1 MLESVLIANRG
12 EIAVRIAR
20 TCASLG
26 VRTVGVFSDADADA
40 PHVAAVDEAV
50 RLPGDRP
57 ADTYLDAEA
66 LLDAARRTGAVAVH
80 PGYGFLSENAAF
92 ARAVLDA
99 GLVWVGPTPEVIAD
113 LGDKL
118 AAKRR
123 MDAAGVPVLPSVEV
137 TADTDL
143 AAAGEQVGF
152 PVLVKAAAGG
162 GGKGMRV
169 VTEPAELADAVAGA
183 QREAEGAFG
192 DGRVFLER
200 FVTRPRHLEVQVLG
214 DTHGSV
220 VHLFERE
227 CSIQRRHQK
236 VVEEAPSPSL
246 PPALRDRLTAAAV
259 DAARAVGYVNAG
271 TVEFVAS
278 SDEDGTVT
286 DFHFLEV
293 NTRLQVEHPVTE
305 GVVRVRT
312 GAGLEPVD
320 LVRLQ
325 LLVAAGAP
333 LPFVQDDL
341 VVDGHAIEARLYAE
355 DPSNGYLPATGTLH
369 AFVPGEVAGVRWD
382 TGVATGTVVSP
393 FYDPMLAKVI
403 GVGATRDE
411 AAARTARSLA
421 TTLLDGVRTN
431 RDLLVAVLRDEAF
444 ASADT
449 TTAYLEER
457 FPAPSFPPAPADVE
471 LATEVV
477 ALHALTRAPASTV
490 PPSVPMGFS
499 NVPLPPER
507 TVVLVAGARRGVDV
521 AVRRDGTVELVHVE
535 DPDGWPEDVP
545 DDAER
550 RSAVLRRLTRHPSGA
565 DEVEVEVRGRRV
577 VVLVSATGTER
588 HVLLPSGQVSL
599 VVEPRFPEHAGG
611 DVAGATLAPMPGS
624 VVEVAVAVGDTV
636 ARGDLLLVLEAMK
649 MEHRITAPAD
659 GVVAEVRVEAGSQ
672 VDADAVLVVVEDPAT
687 LAEEA
692 GASPGDDG

>member
-1 MLESVLIANRG
+1 VLESVLIANRG

-20 TCASLG
+20 TCRDLG

-40 PHVAAVDEAV
+40 PHVRAVDEAV

-57 ADTYLDAEA
+57 ADTYLVVDA
-66 LLDAARRTGAVAVH
+66 LLDAAACTGAAAVH
-80 PGYGFLSENAAF
+80 PGYGFLAEHAGF

-99 GLVWVGPTPEVIAD
+99 GLTWIGPSPEVIAE

-123 MDAAGVPVLPSVEV
+123 MQAAGVPVLPSVEV

-143 AAAGEQVGF
+143 AAAGEEVGF

-169 VTEPAELADAVAGA
+169 VADPADLPDAVAGA

-214 DTHGSV
+214 DAHGSV

-278 SDEDGTVT
+278 SAADGTVT

-312 GAGLEPVD
+312 GAGLAPVD

-333 LPFVQDDL
+333 LPFTQDDL
-341 VVDGHAIEARLYAE
+341 VVEGHAIEARLYAE
-355 DPSNGYLPATGTLH
+355 DPSNDHLPATGTLH

-382 TGVATGTVVSP
+382 TGVETGSVVSP

-403 GVGATRDE
+403 GAGATRGE
-411 AAARTARSLA
+411 AAARTARALEA
-421 TTLLDGVRTN
+421 TLLDGVRTN
-431 RDLLVAVLRDEAF
+431 RDLLVAILRDEAF
-444 ASADT
+444 LAADT
-449 TTAYLEER
+449 TTAYLPER
-457 FPAPSFPPAPADVE
+457 FPSPAFPPTADEVD
-471 LATEVV
+471 LAAAVV
-477 ALHALTRAPASTV
+477 VLHDLARGPASPV
-490 PPSVPMGFS
+490 PASIPRGFA
-499 NVPLPPER
+499 NVGLPAER
-507 TVVLVAGARRGVDV
+507 TVVLAAGARRAVDHRH
-521 AVRRDGTVELVHVE
+521 VRGGDVELVTVA
-535 DPDGWPEDVP
+535 DPDLAPEDVSG
-545 DDAER
+545 DAPVR
-550 RSAVLRRLTRHPSGA
+550 RGRLLTCTTTASGA
-565 DEVEVEVRGRRV
+565 DHVVVEVDRRRV
-577 VVLVSATGTER
+577 AALVSATRSER
-588 HVLLPSGQVSL
+588 HVLLPTRQVSL

-624 VVEVAVAVGDTV
+624 VVEVAVAVGDRVT
-636 ARGDLLLVLEAMK
+636 RGDLLVVLEAMK
-649 MEHRITAPAD
+649 MEHRITAPLD
-659 GVVAEVRVEAGSQ
+659 GTVTEVRVEAGTQ
-672 VDADAVLVVVEDPAT
+672 VDADAVLVVV
-687 LAEEA
+687 
-692 GASPGDDG
+692 DDGAGEDR